1 MKLAVIKC
9 ETASQKI
16 LEHYGDYDE
25 LIYSFLEQSNS
36 NFDIETFDCKKIIFP
51 TVTEIDNYDG
61 FIISGSNSSVNDND
75 DWIKQLKAFI
85 RVLRLKNKKVFGISF
100 GNQIISSAFGGVVS
114 NNPK

>member
-36 NFDIETFDCKKIIFP
+36 NFDVETFDCKKIIFP
-51 TVTEIDNYDG
+51 ILQTFSKRKKTLY
-61 FIISGSNSSVNDND
+61 
-75 DWIKQLKAFI
+75 QL
-85 RVLRLKNKKVFGISF
+85 S
-100 GNQIISSAFGGVVS
+100 
-114 NNPK
+114 